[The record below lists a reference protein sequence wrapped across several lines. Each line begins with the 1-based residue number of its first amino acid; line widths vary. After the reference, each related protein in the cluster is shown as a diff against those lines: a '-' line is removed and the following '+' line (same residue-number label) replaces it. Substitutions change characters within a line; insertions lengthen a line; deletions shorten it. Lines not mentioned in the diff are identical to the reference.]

1 VMGPALVIVIE
12 KVLQGYLGS
21 ASSAP
26 RIILCPDCQTEK
38 RQPQVFIFFF
48 LNHVVTKKTK
58 THTHT
63 HTGPCGDADLC
74 YSISKW

>member
-48 LNHVVTKKTK
+48 FESCRDKENKN
-58 THTHT
+58 THSHT
-63 HTGPCGDADLC
+63 YRAM
-74 YSISKW
+74 WRR